1 MCGALQDFTGIR
13 SGACMLLYAIVWV
26 SLICVYWTEM
36 RKTEVMGL
44 RSPASPLAAQSSS
57 GAAHLLSNLMHS
69 TGARAPPSPA
79 ANFAFWTAVASSGS
93 SARTNTNNGRCGSAC
108 AKAALIRSA

>member
-13 SGACMLLYAIVWV
+13 SGAFMLLYAIVWV
-26 SLICVYWTEM
+26 SLICMYWTEV

-57 GAAHLLSNLMHS
+57 GAAHLLVELDAQHRGES
-69 TGARAPPSPA
+69 
-79 ANFAFWTAVASSGS
+79 
-93 SARTNTNNGRCGSAC
+93 
-108 AKAALIRSA
+108 AALTGSEFRFLGSGGVVRQFRADEHE